1 MKTVGAFEAKTKLSE
16 LLREVE
22 NMHEEI
28 IIRKRNRNI
37 ARLIPYENYSS
48 SEELKIDIVKGF
60 RDIRKSQKPLE
71 CSLKELIDEGR
82 KR

>member
-16 LLREVE
+16 LLRDVE
-22 NMHEEI
+22 NMNEEI

-37 ARLIPYENYSS
+37 ARLIPYENSQS
-48 SEELKIDIVKGF
+48 SEELDIINGF
-60 RDIRKSQKPLE
+60 REIRKSQKPLDFPIKD
-71 CSLKELIDEGR
+71 LVNEGR

>member
-16 LLREVE
+16 LLQDVE

-28 IIRKRNRNI
+28 IIRKHNRNI
-37 ARLIPYENYSS
+37 ARLIPYEDERT
-48 SEELKIDIVKGF
+48 SEKSVQDILEGF
-60 RDIRKSQKPLE
+60 RQIRDSQKPLTISIRDMIE
-71 CSLKELIDEGR
+71 EGR